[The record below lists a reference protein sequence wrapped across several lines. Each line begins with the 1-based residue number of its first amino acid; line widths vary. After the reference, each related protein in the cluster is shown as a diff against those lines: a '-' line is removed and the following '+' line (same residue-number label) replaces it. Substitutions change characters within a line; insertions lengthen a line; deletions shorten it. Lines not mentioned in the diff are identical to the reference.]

1 MKKLFL
7 VLSVAAVFASCKK
20 DNGFTISGEA
30 KGVDNDKMV
39 IIATQSELGPIS
51 KDTVKIKDGKFEFK
65 GIADKPEFCFLRIQ
79 DIGDMVP
86 FILENGTIKVDFVK
100 DSIRNSRVTG
110 TVTND
115 QFQKYN
121 DESKPIFKKMQ
132 AFQIA
137 NNQKMA
143 MAQQSQD
150 TVTVNSLRKEYM
162 VFQDA
167 LNKKSEDFIQQHPES
182 FLSVMLLE
190 NFTIYQSLPV
200 DKIEKYY
207 KLLTPEAKDNK
218 HGKTIKDFLDK
229 QTAVQVGKAAPDFSA
244 PNPEGKTVSLK
255 ESLGKVTI
263 IDFWASW
270 CGPCR
275 AENPAVVALYNELH
289 PQGLNIIGVSLDK
302 EADKWKEAIAK
313 DKLTWTQV
321 SNLKF
326 WQDPIAEKYNV
337 KSIPQTFILD
347 ASGKIVAKDLRG
359 AELKAKIMEL
369 LAAK

>member
-1 MKKLFL
+1 MKKLLL
-7 VLSVAAVFASCKK
+7 VLSVAAVFTSCKK
-20 DNGFTISGEA
+20 DNGYTITGEA
-30 KGVDNDKMV
+30 KGIDNDKMV
-39 IIATQSELGPIS
+39 IISTQSDLGPIS
-51 KDTVKIKDGKFEFK
+51 KDTVKIKDGKFVFK
-65 GIADKPEFCFLRIQ
+65 GNSEKPEFCFLRIEDVG
-79 DIGDMVP
+79 DIVP
-86 FILENGTIKVDFVK
+86 FILENGDIKVDFVK

-115 QFQKYN
+115 QFQQYN
-121 DESKPIFKKMQ
+121 DQAKPIYKKLQ

-137 NNQKMA
+137 NNRKMA
-143 MAQQSQD
+143 EAQQSND
-150 TVTVNSLRKEYM
+150 TVTVNSLRKQYM
-162 VFQDA
+162 AYQDT
-167 LNKKSEDFIQQHPES
+167 LNKQSEDFIQKHPDS

-190 NFTIYQSLPV
+190 NFMTYQSLPV
-200 DKIEKYY
+200 DKIESYY
-207 KLLTPEAKDNK
+207 KSLTPEAKDNK
-218 HGKTIKDFLDK
+218 HGNAIKEFLAK
-229 QTAVQVGKAAPDFSA
+229 QSAVQVGKIAPDFSA

-275 AENPAVVALYNELH
+275 AENPNVVALYNELH
-289 PQGLNIIGVSLDK
+289 AKGLNIIGVSLDQD
-302 EADKWKEAIAK
+302 AAKWKEAIAK
-313 DKLTWTQV
+313 DKLTWTHI

-359 AELKAKIMEL
+359 DELKAKVLEL
-369 LAAK
+369 LGTK